1 MNVLYQGTRNLQDTK
16 TGEIIE
22 VDFLLKDIEVDFLL
36 KDIKKSRSDFE
47 ITYLNNLFNLFDALG
62 GKRYALIKYIIEN
75 RNCQNQLFVTVEELA
90 QLTKISR
97 PKVIE
102 TLTLLKKYNLIE
114 RRTGAIMLNPK
125 LINRGSVCNERYLLQ
140 KFTSF

>member
-1 MNVLYQGTRNLQDTK
+1 MSVLYKGTRSLQDTK

-22 VDFLLKDIEVDFLL
+22 VDFLMKN
-36 KDIKKSRSDFE
+36 IKNDLGRVNFE
-47 ITYLNNLFNLFDALG
+47 ITYLNHLFKLFDALG

-125 LINRGSVCNERYLLQ
+125 LINRGSVSNERYLLQ